1 MPPWASW
8 RATMALCSLPRSNP
22 GNRKEYKR
30 VNGPFTLYM
39 VAGGGNKLPYGN
51 LPRLILAWVSTEA
64 VRTQSRELVLGKSL
78 SKFMRTLGIYNS
90 GGNPQARLRNQMRR
104 LFHCTVSLIYEDESG
119 AASASSLVADRTE
132 FWWNERKPD
141 EPSLWESK
149 IRLGEDFFNEIINHP
164 VSLDMNT
171 LTALK
176 RCSLGLGSLPVAG
189 LPHLRAPRSV
199 AAHLAQVGRDLIRNG
214 DSMHVIRIDRAG
226 MVQLIPA
233 SSWHWEG
240 NHDPDS
246 WTVRVTAYGPSTSTT
261 WNLPASGVVF
271 VRWGGTP
278 GQPYVGT
285 GPLTWAHTT
294 ARLQSET
301 ERSLAD
307 EAQGPL
313 AQLLAIPQDGG
324 DDDGNDPLARLKA
337 DIRTARG
344 KALLV
349 ETSSAGWGEG
359 RTAAPQRDWQASRPG
374 PMPPESMATIRKDSF
389 EAVLAACGTPPSLFV
404 DSDGTSQREALRRWH
419 LGTVLPLARLLEHE
433 LTAKLETPVELKF
446 DTYALDMVSRATVV
460 AKLAQAGVPMATALE
475 AVGLADG

>member
-1 MPPWASW
+1 
-8 RATMALCSLPRSNP
+8 
-22 GNRKEYKR
+22 
-30 VNGPFTLYM
+30 
-39 VAGGGNKLPYGN
+39 
-51 LPRLILAWVSTEA
+51 
-64 VRTQSRELVLGKSL
+64 
-78 SKFMRTLGIYNS
+78 
-90 GGNPQARLRNQMRR
+90 
-104 LFHCTVSLIYEDESG
+104 
-119 AASASSLVADRTE
+119 
-132 FWWNERKPD
+132 
-141 EPSLWESK
+141 
-149 IRLGEDFFNEIINHP
+149 
-164 VSLDMNT
+164 
-171 LTALK
+171 
-176 RCSLGLGSLPVAG
+176 
-189 LPHLRAPRSV
+189 
-199 AAHLAQVGRDLIRNG
+199 
-214 DSMHVIRIDRAG
+214 

-285 GPLTWAHTT
+285 GPLSWAHTT

-359 RTAAPQRDWQASRPG
+359 RTAAPQRDWQASRLG
-374 PMPPESMATIRKDSF
+374 PNPPESMAMIRKDSF

-446 DTYALDMVSRATVV
+446 DSYALDMMSRATVV